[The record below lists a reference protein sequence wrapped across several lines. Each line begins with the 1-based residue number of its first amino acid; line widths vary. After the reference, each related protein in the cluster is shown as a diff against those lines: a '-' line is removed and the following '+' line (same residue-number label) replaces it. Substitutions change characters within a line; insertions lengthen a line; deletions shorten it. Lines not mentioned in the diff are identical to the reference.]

1 MTYKIAYAT
10 GSRAD
15 YGIVRNYLNYLNQ
28 DKNIRLD
35 ILVTGALLEEK
46 YGNGYTLI
54 EDDGFNIACNIP
66 LYLDSTSNV
75 HIIKSMSIALEK
87 FGEYFENNRYDLLI
101 ILGDRYEMLSVAIA
115 GAMNRIPILHIHGGE
130 ITSGNY
136 DDFIRHSITKMS
148 HYHFTSTEAYR
159 KRVIQLGEN
168 PENVFYIGAMGSEN
182 CKTININNVPDKIIN
197 LTPKK
202 YFVVLFHP
210 ETLTNHSPDKQIK
223 ELLSS
228 INRFINNYLFIFIGS
243 NADTGSNDIR
253 QEITKYVLTHNN
265 AIYFENLH
273 PDAYH
278 YLLKHSIGLIGNSS
292 SGIIEAPTL
301 GAYTINIGDRQKGRV
316 RGESVFD
323 VECNKEKISNIIKIL
338 INKENIDE
346 FRNPYYKE
354 NSSKEAY
361 MLTLKILKKKHIL
374 KSFYDIHTN
383 VI

>member
-28 DKNIRLD
+28 DKNIYLD

-46 YGNGYTLI
+46 YGSGYTLI
-54 EDDGFNIACNIP
+54 KDDGFNIGCSIP
-66 LYLDSTSNV
+66 LSLDSTNNV
-75 HIIKSMSIALEK
+75 HIIKSMSMALEK
-87 FGEYFENNRYDLLI
+87 FGEYFEKNHYDLLI
-101 ILGDRYEMLSVAIA
+101 ILGDRYEMLSVSIA

-130 ITSGNY
+130 ITLGNY

-148 HYHFTSTEAYR
+148 HYHFTSTEVYR

-182 CKTININNVPDKIIN
+182 CKTIDINNVPEKIIN
-197 LTPKK
+197 LTSKK

-210 ETLTNHSPDKQIK
+210 ETLTNHSPYKQIK

-228 INRFINNYLFIFIGS
+228 IDGFINNYLFIFIGS
-243 NADTGSNDIR
+243 NADTGSNAIR
-253 QEITKYVLTHNN
+253 QEIKKYVLTHNN
-265 AIYFENLH
+265 TIYFENLH

-278 YLLKHSIGLIGNSS
+278 YLLKYSIGLIGNSS

-301 GAYTINIGDRQKGRV
+301 GAYTINIGDRQKGRI
-316 RGESVFD
+316 RGTSIFD
-323 VECNKEKISNIIKIL
+323 VECDKEKISTIIQFVVSKD
-338 INKENIDE
+338 NHDE
-346 FRNPYYKE
+346 FSNPYYKGD
-354 NSSKEAY
+354 SSKEAY
-361 MLTLKILKKKHIL
+361 MLTLNILKKKKVL
-374 KSFYDIHTN
+374 KSFYDIYTN
-383 VI
+383 DV